1 MIDLSMNID
10 MMEDRLDNYRR
21 FGNYDL
27 ETTIWELRLGN

>member
-1 MIDLSMNID
+1 MAMLV
-10 MMEDRLDNYRR
+10 MEDRLDNYRR